1 LDIIIQQIENK
12 LMKVVDFLIIVLMS
26 SLVIMVFFQVL
37 NRFILHI
44 PAAWT
49 EEMARYNFVWVSLYG
64 SVKALKMGSHLSVD
78 ILVETMKSEKKKK
91 IINLVGGILVIV
103 FAIILTVTGFQYMIG
118 NFGVD
123 CEFGPFP
130 LSIIYSAVPITG
142 ILLILVS
149 IVQMFQQV
157 LSLRGEG

>member
-1 LDIIIQQIENK
+1 MDILVRIDEKI
-12 LMKVVDFLIIVLMS
+12 MKAVDLLIIVLMS
-26 SLVIMVFFQVL
+26 SLVVMVSFQVL

-64 SVKALKMGSHLSVD
+64 AVKASKTGTQLSVD

-91 IINLVGGILVIV
+91 IINLVSSLFVII
-103 FAIILTVTGFQYMIG
+103 FALILTITGFQYMIG
-118 NFGVD
+118 NYGVD

-130 LSIIYSAVPITG
+130 LTIIYSAVPITG
-142 ILLILVS
+142 ILLVFVS
-149 IVQMFQQV
+149 IEQIAQQIV
-157 LSLRGEG
+157 SLRGDR

>member
-1 LDIIIQQIENK
+1 METVRRLDEV
-12 LMKVVDFLIIVLMS
+12 LMKVVDLLIITLMF
-26 SLVIMVFFQVL
+26 SLVAMVFFQVV

-64 SVKALKMGSHLSVD
+64 SVKALKMKAHLSVD
-78 ILVETMKSEKKKK
+78 ILVETMKSERKKK
-91 IINLVGGILVIV
+91 IMNLGAGALIIV
-103 FAIILTVTGFQYMIG
+103 FALILTVTGFHYMIG

-130 LSIIYSAVPITG
+130 LAVIYSAVPITG
-142 ILLILVS
+142 ILLILISVE
-149 IVQMFQQV
+149 QMTEQLV
-157 LSLRGEG
+157 ALRGDW